1 MESCIN
7 IVIDGVEM
15 PVYGNYEYIFYDK
28 LGCYVVD
35 KPISMNTKCRL
46 DEDIQARFDDISKI
60 MYNHMNKDEFPP
72 CQECWNQVFEHLK
85 YYFGYDIVGLDVLNT
100 FYFTFERLF
109 MLYANDINASF
120 WGPNHDY
127 FEKYEV

>member
-1 MESCIN
+1 
-7 IVIDGVEM
+7 
-15 PVYGNYEYIFYDK
+15 
-28 LGCYVVD
+28 
-35 KPISMNTKCRL
+35 MNTKCRL
-46 DEDIQARFDDISKI
+46 DEDIQARFDDISKN
-60 MYNHMNKDEFPP
+60 MYNHLNFNEFPP
-72 CQECWNQVFEHLK
+72 CREGWNETFEHLK
-85 YYFGYDIVGLDVLNT
+85 KYFGYDIVGLEVLNT